1 VCRVHAHADIVV
13 PGTSHIEPRHY
24 RPLFYV
30 FRHYFGRGARLGSTF
45 KAEV

>member
-1 VCRVHAHADIVV
+1 VV

-30 FRHYFGRGARLGSTF
+30 FRHYFGRGPRLGSTF